1 MPFTGFR
8 SGARVHT
15 RDPHEAWH
23 ERTSSHS
30 AWASLLVL
38 LPAVVVLSDN
48 EVWSLYGAPWL
59 QPVATRRK
67 SQRLRSRRN
76 TRKPLPT
83 VCRSQRMV
91 RRGSTVR
98 VRQRALKP
106 PQNSRFCCLIWYNRA
121 PPSKGGD
128 RGSTAAR
135 HLRELL
141 EITQRF
147 LGAPAALRSWDRF
160 WGLMTAGLGR
170 WLVHACT
177 RRVIEEEA
185 EVRASRERT
194 LSQAT
199 RALCS
204 LADHEA
210 CGSVVVRSSL
220 S

>member
-1 MPFTGFR
+1 
-8 SGARVHT
+8 
-15 RDPHEAWH
+15 
-23 ERTSSHS
+23 
-30 AWASLLVL
+30 
-38 LPAVVVLSDN
+38 VVLNDPRALTRLCRGGPTTFH
-48 EVWSLYGAPWL
+48 LYGAPV
-59 QPVATRRK
+59 VATAGNRWQVGRRG
-67 SQRLRSRRN
+67 SRQN
-76 TRKPLPT
+76 KPKPLLSVAT
-83 VCRSQRMV
+83 GCHGNAMV